1 MIAAL
6 ERGLRVLACFTQAE
20 PVLRLSDI
28 ADRLG
33 IPAGSAHR
41 TLRSLEALGYIAQDE
56 ATRHYRVG
64 LRALDLTQ
72 ACIAGLVVPDVA
84 LPFLEELAEATRRSA
99 NLAILDGTEIV
110 FAARASTVRLMHVNL
125 TIGSRLP
132 AHATSMGKVLLA
144 SLTTAELHERLRPG
158 LLTRFTPATLA
169 DLQALETEL
178 AVVRDRGYAFSLA
191 ELEPNLAS
199 VAAPLRNARGQVV
212 AAINVATFV
221 ADMRAMGMGPDAHA
235 EALVASLVPHVVHT
249 AHIISGA
256 LGFRAGAQ
264 QTVGARVLHDRGHLS

>member
-6 ERGLRVLACFTQAE
+6 DRGLRVLACFTPAE
-20 PVLRLSDI
+20 PALRLSDV

-41 TLRSLEALGYIAQDE
+41 TLRSLEALGYIEQDA
-56 ATRHYRVG
+56 ATRRYRVG
-64 LRALDLTQ
+64 IRALDLTQ

-84 LPFLEELAEATRRSA
+84 LPFLEELAEATRHSA

-110 FAARASTVRLMHVNL
+110 FTARASTIRLLRMNL
-125 TIGSRLP
+125 SIGSRLP

-144 SLTTAELHERLRPG
+144 SLTTEERRERLGSGP
-158 LLTRFTPATLA
+158 LARFTPATLA
-169 DLQALETEL
+169 DLPALEQEL
-178 AVVRDRGYAFSLA
+178 VAVHDRGYAVSLA

-199 VAAPLRNARGQVV
+199 VAAPLRNARGHVV

-221 ADMRAMGMGPDAHA
+221 ADALGEGAAEDART
-235 EALVASLVPHVVHT
+235 EALVASMIPNVVQT
-249 AHIISGA
+249 ARVVSGA
-256 LGFRAGAQ
+256 LGFRAGVQSA
-264 QTVGARVLHDRGHLS
+264 VDARNTDGPGRPT